1 METNGCDA
9 RKRESGEGGAKRYL
23 EEMSGAEVVSADEGI
38 RLKEAGDLEL
48 VNVVIFRDDVEA
60 GNIRPALESLEKM
73 RVSEA
78 RVLEFRGSVDLSVNG
93 YGGDGRELFEI
104 PEVCEYFKL
113 LVAKFP
119 YLFWF
124 VAAESPTIA
133 VIAGC
138 VCGAHRVGV
147 ANVDGVNSSVDKAEL
162 TRFLKQQ
169 FAGLNKIFEDYE
181 LDRRHPTLNKEIC
194 VRVLE
199 CLGVGSSSV

>member
-1 METNGCDA
+1 M
-9 RKRESGEGGAKRYL
+9 RYL
-23 EEMSGAEVVSADEGI
+23 EEMSGAEVVSVDEGI

-73 RVSEA
+73 RASEA

-93 YGGDGRELFEI
+93 YGDDGRELFEI

-113 LVAKFP
+113 LVAEFP

-124 VAAESPTIA
+124 VTTEAPTIK

-138 VCGAHRVGV
+138 VCGARRVGV
-147 ANVDGVNSSVDKAEL
+147 ANADGVNSSFDKAEL
-162 TRFLKQQ
+162 TRFMKHQ

-181 LDRRHPTLNKEIC
+181 LDRRHPTLNKEIS
-194 VRVLE
+194 VRVLG
-199 CLGVGSSSV
+199 CLGVGSSAV